1 MIGVLMIMI
10 TKEIMPK
17 HPNILR
23 LPYQDLVVVLEGTNC
38 ADILDNALVCSVRF
52 DRQIQIY
59 TLFLLMTLKM
69 SLIV

>member
-1 MIGVLMIMI
+1 MIGVMVIMI

-17 HPNILR
+17 NILR

-52 DRQIQIY
+52 DRQKQVY
-59 TLFLLMTLKM
+59 TPDVKGRQEVF
-69 SLIV
+69 

>member
-1 MIGVLMIMI
+1 MIGVMVIMI

-17 HPNILR
+17 NILR

-52 DRQIQIY
+52 DRQIQVY
-59 TLFLLMTLKM
+59 TPDVKGRQEVF
-69 SLIV
+69 

>member
-1 MIGVLMIMI
+1 MI

-38 ADILDNALVCSVRF
+38 ADTLDNALICSVRF
-52 DRQIQIY
+52 DRQIQVDTSI
-59 TLFLLMTLKM
+59 MR
-69 SLIV
+69 